1 MGFSRQQYWS
11 GLLCPSPGDLLNTR
25 IKPISLPSPALASR
39 FFTTS
44 AMGTVYTRPQTACW
58 QTGSLSAIIRN
69 FLSPKSQWSPQ
80 GGSIIFNSKFPI
92 WIYCSIRNLCMNY
105 VKLCMSVLEL
115 RVAAAA
121 LGQYL
126 LYIFH
131 SLSNIPLRR
140 GASFLLIESSRGSN
154 VLFIYI
160 TPLEAL
166 SYL

>member
-1 MGFSRQQYWS
+1 MGFSRQEYWS
-11 GLLCPSPGDLLNTR
+11 GLLCLSPGDLLNTR
-25 IKPISLPSPALASR
+25 IKPMSLPSPALASR

-58 QTGSLSAIIRN
+58 QTGSLSANIRN
-69 FLSPKSQWSPQ
+69 FLSPKSQWSPR
-80 GGSIIFNSKFPI
+80 GGSVIFNSKFPI
-92 WIYCSIRNLCMNY
+92 WIYYSIRNLCMNY

-115 RVAAAA
+115 RVA

-131 SLSNIPLRR
+131 SLSNIPKIN
-140 GASFLLIESSRGSN
+140 SFLLIESLRGNN
-154 VLFIYI
+154 VLFVYI
-160 TPLEAL
+160 THLEAL